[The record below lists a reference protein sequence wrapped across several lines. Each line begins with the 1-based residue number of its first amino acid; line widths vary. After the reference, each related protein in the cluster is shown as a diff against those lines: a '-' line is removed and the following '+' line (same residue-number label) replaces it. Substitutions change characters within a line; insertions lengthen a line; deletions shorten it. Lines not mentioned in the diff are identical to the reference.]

1 MRISILLICLLAGL
15 GAYADVFRW
24 VDEEGVVHFSD
35 RPHEGAETV
44 ELQQAQTFSAPAGSR
59 QRQTSAEQQ
68 AASGEDEGDEEEG
81 YTGLRILR
89 PGQDEV
95 LWNTGG
101 IVDVQVDAA
110 PQLQTGHSIKLFL
123 DGQPVNGLETGQTSG
138 QLTDVFRGTH
148 NLRAEIHDENGS
160 GLFQSVAISFTVQ
173 QTSVQ
178 NPNNPNVSP

>member
-1 MRISILLICLLAGL
+1 MRISVLLVCLLAGL
-15 GAYADVFRW
+15 VAYAEVFRW
-24 VDEEGVVHFSD
+24 VDEDGVVHFSD

-44 ELQQAQTFSAPAGSR
+44 ELQQAQTFSAPAVNR
-59 QRQTSAEQQ
+59 QPQMPEQESA
-68 AASGEDEGDEEEG
+68 SSEEEG
-81 YTGLRILR
+81 YTGLRILS

-101 IVDVQVDAA
+101 IVDVQVDAE
-110 PQLQTGHSIKLFL
+110 PQLQTDHSIKLFL
-123 DGQPVNGLETGQTSG
+123 DGQRVSSLEGGQTSG

-148 NLRAEIHDENGS
+148 DLRAEIHDATGN

-178 NPNNPNVSP
+178 NPNNPNARP

>member
-1 MRISILLICLLAGL
+1 MMRISILLVALFLGI
-15 GAYADVFRW
+15 GAYAEVFRW

-35 RPHEGAETV
+35 RPHEGAEIV
-44 ELQQAQTFSAPAGSR
+44 ELQEAQKFSAPAVSR
-59 QRQTSAEQQ
+59 QRSTTQESPESGAE
-68 AASGEDEGDEEEG
+68 EGDEEG

-101 IVDVQVDAA
+101 IVDVQVDAE

-123 DGQPVNGLETGQTSG
+123 DGQPVSGLEGGTTNF

-148 NLRAEIHDENGS
+148 NLRAEIHDADGN

-178 NPNNPNVSP
+178 NPNNPVARP